1 MSLTSIVGSLG
12 VVTLSPF
19 GRLRR
24 KRDLGPDVDTVR
36 SLTPRWLT
44 AWSRLS
50 DDERERMVADTVEL
64 AGSLRWEPANGFAIT
79 DDMKVAIAS
88 HAALLTLGL
97 PDGVASYRQVSSVIV
112 HPSTI
117 RRTGPRQ
124 AGGGLVTD
132 RTTSLIG
139 EAHHRGPVLV
149 SWSSARHQSRH
160 PRTGENV
167 ILHEFAHRLDMLD
180 GLVDGTPV
188 LPDEETT
195 ERWVEVCTA
204 VYERLRE
211 GEDHP
216 VLRDYA
222 ATDPGEFFAVATE
235 SFFVAPDALR
245 EHEPELYALFAR
257 YYGQDPASSTEMAA
271 SS

>member
-1 MSLTSIVGSLG
+1 V
-12 VVTLSPF
+12 
-19 GRLRR
+19 
-24 KRDLGPDVDTVR
+24 RDL
-36 SLTPRWLT
+36 LPRWLA
-44 AWSRLS
+44 AWARLS
-50 DDERERMVADTVEL
+50 QDERERMVSDTVEL
-64 AGSLRWEPANGFAIT
+64 AGALRWEPANGFAIT
-79 DDMKVAIAS
+79 DDMKVAIAG

-97 PDGVASYRQVSSVIV
+97 EDGVASYRDVSSVIV

-160 PRTGENV
+160 PRVGENV

-195 ERWVEVCTA
+195 DRWVDVSTEI
-204 VYERLRE
+204 YDRLRA
-211 GEDHP
+211 GEEHP

-235 SFFVAPDALR
+235 SFFVSAEALR
-245 EHEPELYALFAR
+245 EHEPQLYELFVEYF
-257 YYGQDPASSTEMAA
+257 GQDPASSSATATN
-271 SS
+271 S